1 MNWRATDLEA
11 LRQALAIAVSPA
23 AIRAINDAMAQLERF
38 YPDAIAAATRSL
50 DAIASIDL
58 QLAALT
64 AADLSVTKKLT
75 RKGAAAG
82 VLSPQP
88 QAVSMTPG
96 PVASG
101 SMTPGSMTPGSMT
114 PGSMTLPIK
123 KLDVIEYDTDLLLE
137 ELSTEYATGAPTAA
151 VVLRSQRLGH
161 VNQLLLIFPGLAN
174 WLAPRP
180 SAFAGQLLRG

>member
-75 RKGAAAG
+75 RKGAATG

-88 QAVSMTPG
+88 QAVSMTSG

-101 SMTPGSMTPGSMT
+101 SMTS
-114 PGSMTLPIK
+114 GSMTLPIK

>member
-101 SMTPGSMTPGSMT
+101 SMTPGSV
-114 PGSMTLPIK
+114 TLPIK

>member
-88 QAVSMTPG
+88 QAVSMTSG
-96 PVASG
+96 PVA
-101 SMTPGSMTPGSMT
+101 

>member
-58 QLAALT
+58 QLATLT

-96 PVASG
+96 PVAS
-101 SMTPGSMTPGSMT
+101 
-114 PGSMTLPIK
+114 GSMTLPIK

>member
-1 MNWRATDLEA
+1 VNWRATDLEA

-58 QLAALT
+58 QLATLT

-96 PVASG
+96 PVAS
-101 SMTPGSMTPGSMT
+101 GSMTPGSMT

>member
-96 PVASG
+96 PVA
-101 SMTPGSMTPGSMT
+101 PGSMT

>member
-75 RKGAAAG
+75 RKGAATG

-88 QAVSMTPG
+88 QAVSMTSG
-96 PVASG
+96 PVAS
-101 SMTPGSMTPGSMT
+101 GSMTPGSMT

>member
-58 QLAALT
+58 QLAALS

-101 SMTPGSMTPGSMT
+101 SMTPGSVTPGSV
-114 PGSMTLPIK
+114 TLPIK